1 MNEEKKDNEQKQN
14 EGKEEKEF
22 SFDDLQK
29 QIQNALK
36 NLGGTNS
43 FIIPING
50 KKPQQGP
57 EKPSEGKEE
66 SDSKAILEIIKNFNF
81 KPKEI
86 KEYLDRFVI
95 KQDEAKRVLSVAV
108 CDHYNNIRRCLAGD
122 EKSSSMIEYVKQNI
136 LLLGPTGVGKTYL
149 IKCLANLIGV
159 PFVKADATKYSATGY
174 VGSNVEDLVRDLV
187 KIADGNA
194 ELAQYGII
202 YIDEIDKI
210 ASFTVDDGRDVS
222 GKGVQINLLK
232 LMEDSEVSMLSQT
245 DMFSQFESVMD
256 MMHGKGKNK
265 KRTINT
271 KNILF
276 IVSGAFENLSEIIKK
291 RMHGAQIGFGKEGN
305 EGKAKS
311 VYLKQANTSDFIKFG
326 FEPEFIGRIPVR
338 VSCEELTP
346 DDLEL
351 IMTSSEGS
359 ILRQYII
366 DFEGY
371 GIRFDLDREAISFIA
386 KEAYKQQT
394 GARGIMTVMEKIF
407 RNFKYELPSI
417 GVNAFHADSE
427 IVREPEEGLKKIILD
442 SKDSHCAVLKND
454 INKFAQQFTA
464 DNGVALNFDEESEK
478 LIIKEAMESGMTV
491 YTICSSKFKDY
502 PHGLK
507 LVSGSLVNNTL
518 NVNAK
523 MIKNPDKE
531 LSNIITQY
539 YKNNRN

>member
-1 MNEEKKDNEQKQN
+1 MDEEKKNNEQKQN
-14 EGKEEKEF
+14 ESKDDKGF
-22 SFDDLQK
+22 SFDELQK

-36 NLGGTNS
+36 NLGGANS
-43 FIIPING
+43 FIIPITG

-57 EKPSEGKEE
+57 EEPPAEKEKD
-66 SDSKAILEIIKNFNF
+66 DSKEILEVIKNFKF

-86 KEYLDRFVI
+86 KEYLDRYVI

-108 CDHYNNIRRCLAGD
+108 CDHYNNIRRCLASD
-122 EKSSSMIEYVKQNI
+122 EKASSFEYVKQNI
-136 LLLGPTGVGKTYL
+136 ILLGPTGVGKTYL

-174 VGSNVEDLVRDLV
+174 VGANVEDLVRDLV

-210 ASFTVDDGRDVS
+210 ASHTVDDGRDVS

-232 LMEDSEVSMLSQT
+232 LMEDSEVNMLSQT

-291 RMHGAQIGFGKEGN
+291 RMHGAQIGFGKEGS
-305 EGKAKS
+305 GDKARS
-311 VYLKQANTSDFIKFG
+311 VYLKQANTADFIKYG
-326 FEPEFIGRIPVR
+326 FEPEFIGRLPVR
-338 VSCEELTP
+338 VSCDELTP
-346 DDLEL
+346 EDLEL

-359 ILRQYII
+359 ILRQYIV

-371 GIRFDLDREAISFIA
+371 GIKFALDREAISFIA

-394 GARGIMTVMEKIF
+394 GARGIMTVMENIF

-417 GVNAFHADSE
+417 GADSFHASFE
-427 IVREPEEGLKKIILD
+427 TVKAPEECLKKII
-442 SKDSHCAVLKND
+442 SESTDSHYVLLKND
-454 INKFAQQFTA
+454 IAKFIEQFA
-464 DNGVALNFDEESEK
+464 VENGVILKFNKLAEKALID
-478 LIIKEAMESGMTV
+478 EAMALGKTI
-491 YTICSSKFKDY
+491 YTLCSMKFKDY
-502 PHGLK
+502 PYGLK
-507 LVSGSLVNNTL
+507 LISGSLESNTL
-518 NVNAK
+518 NVTPK
-523 MIKNPDKE
+523 MIKDPDKE
-531 LSNIITQY
+531 LSNIISDF
-539 YKNNRN
+539 YKKNGK

>member
-1 MNEEKKDNEQKQN
+1 MDKEKKDTGQKPDN
-14 EGKEEKEF
+14 KEDDKNF
-22 SFDDLQK
+22 SFEDLQK

-36 NLGGTNS
+36 NLGGANS
-43 FIIPING
+43 FIIPINA
-50 KKPQQGP
+50 KKPESGP
-57 EKPSEGKEE
+57 EKPSEEKD
-66 SDSKAILEIIKNFNF
+66 DSKEILEVIKNFNF

-86 KEYLDRFVI
+86 KEYLDRYVI

-108 CDHYNNIRRCLAGD
+108 CDHYNNIRRCLSGD
-122 EKSSSMIEYVKQNI
+122 EKVLSPIEYVKQNI

-174 VGSNVEDLVRDLV
+174 VGANVEDLVRDLV
-187 KIADGNA
+187 KIADGND

-210 ASFTVDDGRDVS
+210 ASQTIDDGKDVS

-232 LMEDSEVSMLSQT
+232 LMEDSEVNMLSQT

-291 RMHGAQIGFGKEGN
+291 RMHGTQIGFGRESGSDKTR
-305 EGKAKS
+305 S
-311 VYLKQANTSDFIKFG
+311 VYLKQANTADFIKYG
-326 FEPEFIGRIPVR
+326 FEPEFIGRLPVR
-338 VSCEELTP
+338 VSCEELAP
-346 DDLEL
+346 EDLEL

-359 ILRQYII
+359 ILRQYIL

-371 GIRFDLDREAISFIA
+371 GIKFDLDKKAISFIA
-386 KEAYKQQT
+386 KEAHKQQT

-407 RNFKYELPSI
+407 RNFKYELPSTKI
-417 GVNAFHADSE
+417 NELHATLDTVSNPEKE
-427 IVREPEEGLKKIILD
+427 IL
-442 SKDSHCAVLKND
+442 
-454 INKFAQQFTA
+454 
-464 DNGVALNFDEESEK
+464 
-478 LIIKEAMESGMTV
+478 
-491 YTICSSKFKDY
+491 
-502 PHGLK
+502 
-507 LVSGSLVNNTL
+507 
-518 NVNAK
+518 K
-523 MIKNPDKE
+523 MISPKAKK
-531 LSNIITQY
+531 Q
-539 YKNNRN
+539 K

>member
-1 MNEEKKDNEQKQN
+1 MDEEKKDSKQKPDN
-14 EGKEEKEF
+14 TEDDKGF
-22 SFDDLQK
+22 SFEDIQK

-36 NLGGTNS
+36 NLGGASS

-50 KKPQQGP
+50 KRPQQGP
-57 EKPSEGKEE
+57 EKPIEEKEKD
-66 SDSKAILEIIKNFNF
+66 DSKEILEVIKNFKF

-86 KEYLDRFVI
+86 KEYLDRYVI

-108 CDHYNNIRRCLAGD
+108 CDHYNNIRRCLAGN
-122 EKSSSMIEYVKQNI
+122 EKSSSPLEYVKQNI

-210 ASFTVDDGRDVS
+210 ASHTVDDGRDVS

-232 LMEDSEVSMLSQT
+232 LMEDSEVNMLSQT
-245 DMFSQFESVMD
+245 DMFSQFESMMD
-256 MMHGKGKNK
+256 TMHGKGKNK

-291 RMHGAQIGFGKEGN
+291 RMHGAKIGFDKEGN
-305 EGKAKS
+305 GDKARS
-311 VYLKQANTSDFIKFG
+311 VYLKQANTADFIKYG
-326 FEPEFIGRIPVR
+326 FEPEFIGRLPVR
-338 VSCEELTP
+338 VSCDELTP
-346 DDLEL
+346 EDLEL

-359 ILRQYII
+359 ILRQYIV

-371 GIRFDLDREAISFIA
+371 GIMFGLDKDAISFIA

-407 RNFKYELPSI
+407 RNFKYELPSTKI
-417 GVNAFHADSE
+417 NKLYATLDTVS
-427 IVREPEEGLKKIILD
+427 EPE
-442 SKDSHCAVLKND
+442 
-454 INKFAQQFTA
+454 
-464 DNGVALNFDEESEK
+464 
-478 LIIKEAMESGMTV
+478 KE
-491 YTICSSKFKDY
+491 IQ
-502 PHGLK
+502 
-507 LVSGSLVNNTL
+507 
-518 NVNAK
+518 K
-523 MIKNPDKE
+523 MLLPKPKR
-531 LSNIITQY
+531 Q
-539 YKNNRN
+539 K